1 MIGSHVESCE
11 QPATNP
17 VELTGTRDS
26 LLAALLLCT
35 TLIAVFWGF
44 LQLDLPLARYMRSL
58 HVPWLERAGNVGNR
72 LGSGVVLVGI
82 SSVLLVTGL
91 MLKHPALRRVGLESL
106 LAHAFAGLAAQAL
119 KHVIGRPRPR
129 LVHGDSGFLF
139 GPSFDPGLDSF
150 PSGHASASF
159 AVATVFARHFPR
171 MGWML
176 YSMAALVAL
185 SRIVRGSHF
194 PTDVMAGV
202 SLGLLAGC
210 VITRPLRAWR
220 HSLLLA
226 LTMGTP
232 FLVTAFTFIWIAVYP
247 SFDEPMTFVM
257 LIMGMITLGLGIT
270 VRLYHRLDARR
281 RNPPKLFLGLP
292 GANVLIGSGLALTTG
307 SRLVTIMAVFVG
319 VGYWLMYRH
328 VDVEDQPQSVISLP
342 ASRWAVNYQAAL
354 TEVPFAIMLPFG
366 VLFIQQIK
374 GLLPLLS

>member
-1 MIGSHVESCE
+1 MIGLHVESYE
-11 QPATNP
+11 RPATNP
-17 VELTGTRDS
+17 AELAGDRDS

-35 TLIAVFWGF
+35 ALIAVFWGF

-58 HVPWLERAGNVGNR
+58 HVPWLEWAGNVGNR

-82 SSVLLVTGL
+82 SSVVLVTGL
-91 MLKHPALRRVGLESL
+91 MFRRPALRVVGFESL
-106 LAHAFAGLAAQAL
+106 LAHAVAGLAAQAL

-171 MGWML
+171 MGWMW

-210 VITRPLRAWR
+210 VISRPLRAWK

-226 LTMGTP
+226 LTMSTP
-232 FLVTAFTFIWIAVYP
+232 FLVTAFAFIWIAVYP
-247 SFDEPMTFVM
+247 SFDEPMTLVM
-257 LIMGMITLGLGIT
+257 LVIGMITLGLGMT
-270 VRLYHRLDARR
+270 VRLYRRLDARR
-281 RNPPKLFLGLP
+281 QPPQKLFLGLAE
-292 GANVLIGSGLALTTG
+292 ANVLIGSGLALTTG
-307 SRLVTIMAVFVG
+307 SRLVTIMAMFVS
-319 VGYWLMYRH
+319 VGYWLMHRH
-328 VDVEDQPQSVISLP
+328 VDVEAQAQSVMPLTP
-342 ASRWAVNYQAAL
+342 SRSAVNYHAAL
-354 TEVPFAIMLPFG
+354 IEVPLAIMLPFG

-374 GLLPLLS
+374 GQLPLLS